1 MKILKSRYESNKN
14 DNKLLNVY
22 EMGKV
27 NYLMLILYKE
37 QLNTASSRVG
47 Q

>member
-1 MKILKSRYESNKN
+1 MNQIKI
-14 DNKLLNVY
+14 LNVY

>member
-1 MKILKSRYESNKN
+1 MKISYESNKN

-27 NYLMLILYKE
+27 NYLMLMRYKE